1 MKYLETITAKSI
13 SAAILGASGLIGCF
27 SSMPAMA
34 TAADDAAAAATAAA
48 AAKASETQAKASETQ
63 SKAALESIR
72 STLTSYPSDG
82 NKYDGDKLQL
92 LVKTCG
98 FEEVETTT
106 PAQGACAPKGSEIIV
121 NSDGG
126 AYLFVAFKEIDAETC
141 TPDCTVKPGIQY
153 RIARTKLQQY
163 YAKRSGVVFGALVV
177 PFKFRL
183 GSKHELVSSAT
194 VAPYVGWA
202 KQSGWGGLTYTPV
215 FSAGLGM
222 VPVTDATSNSTVT
235 KAAWSI
241 AGGFLLT
248 SSKNEQFTAGLLF
261 GKDFLN
267 AVDRQNDPSVEKP
280 WASLFVGYSF

>member
-1 MKYLETITAKSI
+1 MKNLKRITAESTRATI
-13 SAAILGASGLIGCF
+13 FCIFGAIGGTF
-27 SSMPAMA
+27 TSSAMA
-34 TAADDAAAAATAAA
+34 DAAADAATATNAA
-48 AAKASETQAKASETQ
+48 ASANKS
-63 SKAALESIR
+63 AAEANSALKSIQ
-72 STLTSYPSDG
+72 STLSSHPSDG
-82 NKYDGDKLQL
+82 KKYDGDKLQL

-98 FEEVETTT
+98 FEEIETAA

-126 AYLFVAFKEIDAETC
+126 AYLFVAFKEIGTDPC
-141 TPDCTVKPGIQY
+141 TPECTVKPGIQY

-267 AVDRQNDPSVEKP
+267 AVDRKNDPSVEKP
-280 WASLFVGYSF
+280 WASLFAGYSF

>member
-1 MKYLETITAKSI
+1 MKFHQEITKNSI
-13 SAAILGASGLIGCF
+13 YTAILGTFGIIGCF
-27 SSMPAMA
+27 SCMPAMA
-34 TAADDAAAAATAAA
+34 DTVTDAANAAASES
-48 AAKASETQAKASETQ
+48 AAKKSADEAKS
-63 SKAALESIR
+63 ALDSIR
-72 STLTSYPSDG
+72 STLASYPSDG

-98 FEEVETTT
+98 FEEVETT
-106 PAQGACAPKGSEIIV
+106 PSAAACAPKGSEIIV

-126 AYLFVAFKEIDAETC
+126 AYLFVAFKEIGTETC

-248 SSKNEQFTAGLLF
+248 SSKNEQFTAGFLF